1 MNRQH
6 LRRGLTWGVVAILL
20 GPLLIAVVLG
30 LGALLAALGD
40 ASAAAV
46 CGRVALVLG
55 VVVVTAVVATTAVSA
70 LAILARP
77 PRRRRKRR
85 RRSRGETI
93 ERLAGPG

>member
-1 MNRQH
+1 MKRKI

-40 ASAAAV
+40 TSAAAV
-46 CGRVALVLG
+46 CGRVALALG
-55 VVVVTAVVATTAVSA
+55 VVLVTAVVATTACNA
-70 LAILARP
+70 LAVLARP

-85 RRSRGETI
+85 RQGAGAAAG
-93 ERLAGPG
+93 RLSGPA